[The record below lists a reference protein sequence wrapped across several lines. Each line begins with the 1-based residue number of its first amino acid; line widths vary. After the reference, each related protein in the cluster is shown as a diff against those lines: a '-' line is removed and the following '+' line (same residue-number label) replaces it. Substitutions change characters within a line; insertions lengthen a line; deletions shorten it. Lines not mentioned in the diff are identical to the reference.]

1 MLLEVKSWKVN
12 DSTACLFTGISEH
25 PSTRIGIII
34 GSGFNISFLNSDN
47 DDVFADETDFQIINT
62 ELGRDPRTK
71 NPLGY
76 YARLVDDKSPTKII
90 ARSMDPL
97 FEEVSERKMNSTKS

>member
-1 MLLEVKSWKVN
+1 MFLKVKPFEVN

-47 DDVFADETDFQIINT
+47 DDVFEEGNNFQIINT
-62 ELGRDPRTK
+62 EIGRDPRT
-71 NPLGY
+71 
-76 YARLVDDKSPTKII
+76 RI
-90 ARSMDPL
+90 
-97 FEEVSERKMNSTKS
+97 MNLIYQ

>member
-1 MLLEVKSWKVN
+1 MFLKVKPFKVN

-47 DDVFADETDFQIINT
+47 DDVFEEGNNFQIINT
-62 ELGRDPRTK
+62 EIGRDPRT
-71 NPLGY
+71 
-76 YARLVDDKSPTKII
+76 RI
-90 ARSMDPL
+90 
-97 FEEVSERKMNSTKS
+97 MNLIYQ